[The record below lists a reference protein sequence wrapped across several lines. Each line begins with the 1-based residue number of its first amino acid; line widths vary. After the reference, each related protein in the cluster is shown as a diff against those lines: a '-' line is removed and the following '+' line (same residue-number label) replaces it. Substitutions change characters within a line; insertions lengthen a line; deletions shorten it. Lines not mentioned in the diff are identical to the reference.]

1 MPVSSFIL
9 MQQGR
14 PSKAVVI
21 VRQSGGTCT
30 EDRTAVS
37 AGDALTMSMAAY
49 QQRLL
54 DLAVVSSAVELV
66 PSTFSSSLT
75 LLGEPWQR
83 MTSLRL

>member
-1 MPVSSFIL
+1 

-54 DLAVVSSAVELV
+54 DLPEPFGGGFIGSRVGAVYI
-66 PSTFSSSLT
+66 
-75 LLGEPWQR
+75 
-83 MTSLRL
+83 